1 MQPQVEQPES
11 WQQPRQAVP
20 QAPYQPVAEPTQQ
33 VAPNVTAQVT
43 VPVDPVVVQPEQM
56 PTPTPSEPPLTSQ
69 EMVDEPTDELAEEV
83 SDQGQDSDAALL
95 SWDAAEYVHQQQT
108 PVWFGVMA
116 VVVLGFMAVAF
127 FLMKSITFTILIPVM
142 AAALVVYVM
151 RPPATNHY
159 TLSRKGL
166 HINDRLYG
174 YEEFKSFWVV
184 SQGAH
189 HSAVLVPRKRFQLG
203 HTVYFPEEIGEQ
215 LVDMLAQRLPMKEVS
230 PDLIDRLLSKLH
242 L

>member
-20 QAPYQPVAEPTQQ
+20 QAPYQPVPEPVSPAPPVEPALPSPQPALDAMPAEETISPQ
-33 VAPNVTAQVT
+33 
-43 VPVDPVVVQPEQM
+43 VVVEELYDQEAADEEQGEL
-56 PTPTPSEPPLTSQ
+56 SES
-69 EMVDEPTDELAEEV
+69 DEATE
-83 SDQGQDSDAALL
+83 ALL

-108 PVWFGVMA
+108 PLWFGSMTII
-116 VVVLGFMAVAF
+116 VLLFMAVAF
-127 FLMKSITFTILIPVM
+127 LVMKSITFTILIPVM

-166 HINDRLYG
+166 HINDRLYS
-174 YEEFKSFWVV
+174 YSEFKSFGVL
-184 SQGAH
+184 SQGGNHA
-189 HSAVLVPRKRFQLG
+189 AVLVPRKRFQLG
-203 HTVYFPEEIGEQ
+203 HTIYFPEEVGEQ
-215 LVDMLAQRLPMKEVS
+215 VVDMFAQRLPMKEVN
-230 PDLIDRLLSKLH
+230 PDIIDRLLARLR